1 MKRRV
6 TFAVTSLIL
15 LAEGLRGYRPVLSAE
30 DADEAV
36 ARSVITRPPLYQ

>member
-6 TFAVTSLIL
+6 AFAVTSLIL

-30 DADEAV
+30 KADEAGATV
-36 ARSVITRPPLYQ
+36 TECASPQSR